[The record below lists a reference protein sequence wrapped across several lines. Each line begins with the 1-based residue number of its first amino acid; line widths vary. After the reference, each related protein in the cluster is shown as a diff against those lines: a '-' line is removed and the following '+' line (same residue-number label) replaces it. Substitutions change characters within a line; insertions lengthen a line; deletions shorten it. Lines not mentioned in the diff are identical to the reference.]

1 MTYIPN
7 TEQDQQAMLDA
18 IGVDEL
24 EALFDIIPARVRFP
38 DLDLPAGLSELEV
51 GKLLQD
57 LAARNLNVTQ
67 HASFLGAGAYYHYA
81 PAVVDTILR
90 RGEFLT
96 AYTPYQAEVSQGT
109 LTSIF
114 EFQSLIAM
122 LTDMEVVNAS
132 MYDGASALAEAVLM
146 AARSTRRDKVIL
158 SRAVHPE
165 YRDVVR
171 TYVQGLNMPVE
182 EAAYDAGSGLTD
194 PASVEALMDEDT
206 ACLVISYPNF
216 FGGIEDLT
224 TMAELAHDAGA
235 MFITVVNPIAL
246 GLLKPPGSFGTD
258 IVVGEGQPL
267 GVPLQLGGPY
277 LGLFATRKKH
287 MRQMPGR
294 LIGQTT
300 DHNGRRSFVMT
311 LQAREQHI
319 RREKATSNICTNEAL
334 VALAATV
341 YLAAMGSSGLRR
353 AAELC
358 YHKAHYAADRIASL
372 GGYERPFSG
381 PFFHE
386 FAIRTPAP
394 PREVNVALRE
404 HGIIGG
410 YDLGRRYDELDGAML
425 LCVTEMNTRDQIDHL
440 VDTLTYISEQ

>member
-7 TEQDQQAMLDA
+7 TEQDQRAMLDT
-18 IGVDEL
+18 IGVEKVED
-24 EALFDIIPARVRFP
+24 LFDVIPEQVRFP
-38 DLDLPAGLSELEV
+38 DLNLPAGMSELEV

-57 LAARNLNVTQ
+57 LAARNVNVMQ
-67 HASFLGAGAYYHYA
+67 QVSFLGAGAYHHYV

-96 AYTPYQAEVSQGT
+96 AYTPYQAEVSQGM
-109 LTSIF
+109 LTCIY

-122 LTDMEVVNAS
+122 LADMEVVNAS

-146 AARSTRRDKVIL
+146 AARVTRRDKVIL
-158 SRAVHPE
+158 SSAVHPD

-171 TYVQGLNMPVE
+171 TYVQGMGIPVA
-182 EAAYDAGSGLTD
+182 EAAYDASSGLTD
-194 PASVEALMDEDT
+194 PAAVEALLDDDA

-216 FGGIEDLT
+216 FGGIEDLA
-224 TMAELAHDAGA
+224 TMAELAHGAGA
-235 MFITVVNPIAL
+235 LFVTVVNPIAL
-246 GLLKPPGSFGTD
+246 GLLKPPGSFGAD

-267 GVPLQLGGPY
+267 GVPLQFGGPY

-300 DHNGRRSFVMT
+300 DHDGRRGFVMT

-372 GGYERPFSG
+372 AGYERVFDG

-386 FAIRTPAP
+386 FAVRTPAP
-394 PREVNVALRE
+394 PGEVNTALSR

-410 YDLGRRYDELDGAML
+410 YDLGRRYEELEGAML
-425 LCVTEMNTRDQIDHL
+425 FCVTEMNTRDQIDNL
-440 VDTLTYISEQ
+440 VDALSTIA